1 MVLGGRKLKN
11 LKLLYLDSN
20 HFHSTPA
27 NAKALSVLF
36 DGGHPR
42 QRELS
47 LKGCGIDSELIEKS
61 APALSSNRKMK
72 CLRLF
77 ENPLGDRGTAALIA
91 AICDS
96 TSFEKMLA
104 SNHTIAKVMVDHD
117 QVHGLS
123 VLEKMLRLL
132 LWINLTNQFRSTLRG
147 RSEIACRKLFT
158 IVAYDVNIDPSMF
171 LHFDIGLA
179 PQIFFKIQDV
189 SHPQEEKE
197 NLTAIYKIL
206 KCKEFHARLKLSSQ
220 TSRLQID
227 HDVLRKKEEETR
239 MKNEQLEADNAAL
252 SEENRILKEQIASLM
267 AQNGVGACTMANS
280 VGSIAERVKTRAKRR
295 KLGRIVTLPLAAYEA
310 EVCHCIAS
318 LSTDG
323 EIGFEQ
329 GYALAPIPFP
339 WHPVPSK
346 RLTVE
351 QAATL
356 RFFLAGVLSGQSQP
370 AHSVQPRP
378 RP

>member
-239 MKNEQLEADNAAL
+239 MKNEQLAADNAAL
-252 SEENRILKEQIASLM
+252 SEENRILKEQIALLM
-267 AQNGVGACTMANS
+267 AQNGMGACTMANS

-295 KLGRIVTLPLAAYEA
+295 KLGRM
-310 EVCHCIAS
+310 
-318 LSTDG
+318 
-323 EIGFEQ
+323 
-329 GYALAPIPFP
+329 
-339 WHPVPSK
+339 
-346 RLTVE
+346 
-351 QAATL
+351 
-356 RFFLAGVLSGQSQP
+356 
-370 AHSVQPRP
+370 
-378 RP
+378 